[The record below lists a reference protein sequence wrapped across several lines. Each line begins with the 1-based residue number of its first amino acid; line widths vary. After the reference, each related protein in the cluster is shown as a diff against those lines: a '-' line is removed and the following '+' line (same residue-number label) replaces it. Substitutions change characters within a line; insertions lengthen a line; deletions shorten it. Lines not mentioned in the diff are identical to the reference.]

1 MRHFKKLLTGVYILL
16 FLSPFSVYAT
26 GLPVFDFTNMIN
38 MAMHLEQLKAQT
50 QSLKTELEQLAGNQF
65 QWSNAQTL
73 INNLGGI
80 VNQTN
85 SLAYSSDNINSQFQQ
100 AFPGYKPSQDYSQQY
115 KNNTNM
121 TMNTL
126 NGILQ
131 SMGTSASDFQNEN
144 TRLAF
149 LQQQSQSA
157 QGQTQAI
164 QAATQIAS
172 EMVSQQQLLR
182 QVMVA
187 QTNAQTTYYATNVQ
201 NEASAKAE
209 LQQVIQSGSTDV
221 PAYGSSGNNLT
232 TPHF

>member
-1 MRHFKKLLTGVYILL
+1 M
-16 FLSPFSVYAT
+16 LSLYFVLPFSAKAMGY
-26 GLPVFDFTNMIN
+26 PVFDFTNMIN
-38 MAMHLEQLKAQT
+38 MGLHLEQLKSQT
-50 QSLKTELEQLAGNQF
+50 LALKAELEQLSGNQF
-65 QWSNAQTL
+65 AWGNAQTL

-85 SLAYSSDNINSQFQQ
+85 SLSYSSSNLNQKFQQ
-100 AFPGYKPSQDYSQQY
+100 AFPGYNPPQDYSQQY
-115 KNNTNM
+115 KTNTNM

-131 SMGTSASDFQNEN
+131 SLGSSAADFQNEN
-144 TRLAF
+144 SRLTF

-187 QTNAQTTYYATNVQ
+187 QTNAQTTYYANNIQ

-209 LQQVIQSGSTDV
+209 LQQVIQSGSTNV
-221 PAYGSSGNNLT
+221 PAYGTSGNNLT
-232 TPHF
+232 TPEF